1 MHKLHALN
9 GYGVRLSTLYATLPQ
24 WQLPRISKSSL
35 LDSSPAAAAAAGE
48 GEVEAMVVDQVVK
61 WGTPYLCVR
70 DCAGQGINFRKH
82 VHQIIIS
89 SPRIQLRTF
98 CDTLCL
104 VCSARHHLWRHR
116 IGHPTPH

>member
-48 GEVEAMVVDQVVK
+48 VEAMVVDQVVK
-61 WGTPYLCVR
+61 WGAPYLCVR
-70 DCAGQGINFRKH
+70 DPAGSAALRAH
-82 VHQIIIS
+82 HQFLHAS
-89 SPRIQLRTF
+89 SS
-98 CDTLCL
+98 D
-104 VCSARHHLWRHR
+104 HHH
-116 IGHPTPH
+116 GYN